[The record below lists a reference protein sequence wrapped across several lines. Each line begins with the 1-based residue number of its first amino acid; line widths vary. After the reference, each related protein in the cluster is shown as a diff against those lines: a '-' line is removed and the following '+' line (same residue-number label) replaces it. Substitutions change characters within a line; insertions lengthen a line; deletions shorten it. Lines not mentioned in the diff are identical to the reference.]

1 MCIRDSNKT
10 NKDSSEDN
18 SSKDKDVI
26 NDVNN
31 TEKLVND
38 SEIEKSN
45 DNSSEDESETL
56 EEKLVQL
63 QSEFEKTKDR
73 WLRSEAEKE
82 NLNKRLS
89 IDIQNA
95 HNYSIKNF
103 VESLLPVKDSL
114 EAALEQKDAPL
125 DTFIK
130 GTELTLKLL
139 NDSFSK
145 GDVIEINPVGE
156 KLDPN
161 FHQAMSLID
170 SDLEL
175 NTIVNVIQ
183 KGYKIG
189 DRLVRPALVTVSNG
203 KKTSTKED

>member
-1 MCIRDSNKT
+1 MNSNNKT

-18 SSKDKDVI
+18 SIKDNDVI
-26 NDVNN
+26 NDENN

-38 SEIEKSN
+38 PEIDKSN
-45 DNSSEDESETL
+45 ENSSEDESETL
-56 EEKLVQL
+56 EEKLAQL

-139 NDSFSK
+139 ERFFFK
-145 GDVIEINPVGE
+145 
-156 KLDPN
+156 
-161 FHQAMSLID
+161 
-170 SDLEL
+170 
-175 NTIVNVIQ
+175 
-183 KGYKIG
+183 
-189 DRLVRPALVTVSNG
+189 R
-203 KKTSTKED
+203 